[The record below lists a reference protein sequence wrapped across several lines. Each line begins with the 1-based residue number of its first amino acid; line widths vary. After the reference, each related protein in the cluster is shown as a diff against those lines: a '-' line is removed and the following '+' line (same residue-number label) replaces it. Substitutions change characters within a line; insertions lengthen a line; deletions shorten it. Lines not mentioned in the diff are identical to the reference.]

1 MSDAGHQLGIP
12 VGQTMH
18 GLLGHV
24 GETWGDRHQ
33 MVARAINWMTCEPS
47 QDAGPDIE
55 QCLVWNRGWDGVCL
69 CVGVCVG
76 CG

>member
-12 VGQTMH
+12 VDQTMH

-33 MVARAINWMTCEPS
+33 MDGGGGWVMLTGEALGSAGRAPCVCAYILTSRPCARIGGS
-47 QDAGPDIE
+47 
-55 QCLVWNRGWDGVCL
+55 
-69 CVGVCVG
+69 
-76 CG
+76 